1 MFLQPRTLHEAVE
14 LFAAHGGM
22 LVAGGTDVF
31 PALVER
37 PPPETVI
44 DLSRVADLKGIR
56 LDGEHVRLGG
66 GATWSE
72 VIAADLPRA
81 FDGLKAAAREIGSIQ
96 IQNRG
101 TLAGN
106 LCNASPAADGVP
118 PLLALDAAVELTSVS
133 GTRRLPLA
141 DFILGNRRTALQPGE
156 LLAAALVPRSWED
169 AGSAFVKLGARRYL
183 VISIVM
189 VAATIA
195 RSRDGSVR
203 AARIAVGAA
212 SAVARRLL
220 SLESRL
226 IGAPAAIRLSSLIA
240 ADDLAALSP
249 IDDVRGSAAYRIEA
263 ARELVGR
270 ALDLAGSHCRCLTHG
285 RAPHSS

>member
-1 MFLQPRTLHEAVE
+1 MPRLKAKAVMLLQPRTLQEAVE
-14 LFAAHGGM
+14 LFAAHGGT
-22 LVAGGTDVF
+22 LIAGGTDVF

-44 DLSRVADLKGIR
+44 DLSRVADLKGIGI
-56 LDGEHVRLGG
+56 DGEHFRLGG
-66 GATWSE
+66 GVTWSE
-72 VIAADLPRA
+72 IIAEELPRA

-118 PLLALDAAVELTSVS
+118 PLLALDAEVELARL
-133 GTRRLPLA
+133 GGARRLSLA
-141 DFILGNRRTALQPGE
+141 EFILGNRRTALQPGE
-156 LLAAALVPRSWED
+156 LLAAVLVPRRWED

-203 AARIAVGAA
+203 AARVAVGAA

-220 SLESRL
+220 SLESRCSARPPQSGFLRWSRSTILRRCRRSTMFAAARL
-226 IGAPAAIRLSSLIA
+226 IG
-240 ADDLAALSP
+240 
-249 IDDVRGSAAYRIEA
+249 
-263 ARELVGR
+263 
-270 ALDLAGSHCRCLTHG
+270 
-285 RAPHSS
+285 

>member
-1 MFLQPRTLHEAVE
+1 MFLQPRSLQEAVE

-37 PPPETVI
+37 PPPETLI
-44 DLSRVADLKGIR
+44 DLSHVADLKGIR
-56 LDGEHVRLGG
+56 LDGEHIRLGG

-72 VIAADLPRA
+72 IIAAKLPRA

-118 PLLALDAAVELTSVS
+118 PLLALDAVVELTSVG

-141 DFILGNRRTALQPGE
+141 DFILGNRRTALQRGE
-156 LLAAALVPRSWED
+156 ILAAVLVPHTWED
-169 AGSAFVKLGARRYL
+169 AGSVFLKLGARRYL
-183 VISIVM
+183 VISITM
-189 VAATIA
+189 VA
-195 RSRDGSVR
+195 V
-203 AARIAVGAA
+203 V
-212 SAVARRLL
+212 
-220 SLESRL
+220 
-226 IGAPAAIRLSSLIA
+226 IA
-240 ADDLAALSP
+240 ADARGTISHARVVVGSCSARAQHLEALERALVGMPARAGLGLVASPEHLAALSP
-249 IDDVRGSAAYRIEA
+249 INDVRATAAYRRDA
-263 ARELVGR
+263 SLTLVRR
-270 ALDLAGSHCRCLTHG
+270 ALDACAE
-285 RAPHSS
+285 RAAPC